1 MSEMVGASFT
11 GVTFRLKLVEAVA
24 RPSLT
29 VRVMTAVPDWLAAG
43 RTVTVRLAPDPP
55 SVMLPLGTRVGFD
68 DEPLTRRLSGKVSAS
83 LTAKLMGPVAVSS
96 LVD

>member
-1 MSEMVGASFT
+1 MSEKVGASFT

-29 VRVMTAVPDWLAAG
+29 VRVITAAPDWLAAG
-43 RTVTVRLAPDPP
+43 RMVTVRLAPDPP
-55 SVMLPLGTRVGFD
+55 SGMLPWSTRVGFD

-83 LTAKLMGPVAVSS
+83 LTVKPIGPMAISS

>member
-1 MSEMVGASFT
+1 MSEMEGGSFT

-43 RTVTVRLAPDPP
+43 RIVTVRLAPDPP
-55 SVMLPLGTRVGFD
+55 SVILPLGTRVGLD
-68 DEPLTRRLSGKVSAS
+68 DELLTRRLSGKVSAS
-83 LTAKLMGPVAVSS
+83 FTVKPIGPRAVSS